1 MGRGPESFPVQELVQ
16 KMNTQETHFIY
27 REKNVITAQ
36 VQPTWGGRAGAGSV
50 VEAVLKHKILKE
62 TVKNR
67 N

>member
-1 MGRGPESFPVQELVQ
+1 
-16 KMNTQETHFIY
+16 
-27 REKNVITAQ
+27 VIINLTG
-36 VQPTWGGRAGAGSV
+36 VGGGRAGAGSV